1 VAAVD
6 PNDDSIQ
13 RWVVWHFRYD
23 PERKQRRN
31 VAVAAFDNVNEFND
45 TVQRL
50 AAQLRD
56 RKERGEPV
64 DPSERIGGTSYE
76 PGHRKLQD
84 NAHLLKRAI
93 KRGVTPPGLDD
104 IDLPSNVSSAQ
115 AHRLER

>member
-31 VAVAAFDNVNEFND
+31 VVVAAFDNLDEFNE
-45 TVQRL
+45 TIQRL
-50 AAQLRD
+50 AAELRQ
-56 RKERGEPV
+56 RKDRGETV
-64 DPSERIGGTSYE
+64 DHREHIGGTPYE
-76 PGHRKLQD
+76 PGHHRLQD
-84 NAHLLKRAI
+84 NAHMVKRAI

-104 IDLPSNVSSAQ
+104 IELPSNIRSTQ
-115 AHRLER
+115 AHRLD